1 MILMTLSLQ
10 KGLAVVVEKGQ
21 PAVVEEKGRPVV
33 VVAEGGPALYY
44 I

>member
-1 MILMTLSLQ
+1 MTRSLQ

-21 PAVVEEKGRPVV
+21 PAIVEEKGQPAVV
-33 VVAEGGPALYY
+33 VEEGGPALYY

>member
-1 MILMTLSLQ
+1 MILMTRSLQ
-10 KGLAVVVEKGQ
+10 KGLAVVVKGQ
-21 PAVVEEKGRPVV
+21 PVV